1 MIALLAAFLLG
12 FIAGLRTF
20 TAPAVLLLA
29 RHRSL
34 VAYLLGVLAILEY
47 AGDLHPNAPS
57 RTQAIG
63 LAARVVSGAFCGG
76 AIALMGR
83 GSVLLGVLLGAVGAV
98 AGAYIGLAA
107 RRRAIE
113 AIGRVPAALLE
124 DALAIVGAVLVVVYL

>member
-1 MIALLAAFLLG
+1 M
-12 FIAGLRTF
+12 
-20 TAPAVLLLA
+20 
-29 RHRSL
+29 
-34 VAYLLGVLAILEY
+34 
-47 AGDLHPNAPS
+47 
-57 RTQAIG
+57 
-63 LAARVVSGAFCGG
+63 SG
-76 AIALMGR
+76 